1 MKLPAIR
8 TIGLQQNV
16 CQLILSD
23 WTLDQPAKAEAK
35 RSLMIGR
42 DLNLDL
48 DCLSFSICLGNKR
61 WIISV
66 FTRVDVLGIFNVVR
80 ITTNSTLAFV
90 LLPLHAETS
99 AVQLIICELLWA
111 LGKLSPGRIP
121 ARRIFHI
128 AVPKNR
134 RDHVSNYQKSDD
146 IS

>member
-16 CQLILSD
+16 CQLFLSD

-48 DCLSFSICLGNKR
+48 DCLFFSICLGNKR

-80 ITTNSTLAFV
+80 ITTNSH
-90 LLPLHAETS
+90 LPLFFCHCTLKPPQFNSLSVNCFGRWGNSLQAEF
-99 AVQLIICELLWA
+99 LL
-111 LGKLSPGRIP
+111 GGSSI
-121 ARRIFHI
+121 
-128 AVPKNR
+128 
-134 RDHVSNYQKSDD
+134 
-146 IS
+146 